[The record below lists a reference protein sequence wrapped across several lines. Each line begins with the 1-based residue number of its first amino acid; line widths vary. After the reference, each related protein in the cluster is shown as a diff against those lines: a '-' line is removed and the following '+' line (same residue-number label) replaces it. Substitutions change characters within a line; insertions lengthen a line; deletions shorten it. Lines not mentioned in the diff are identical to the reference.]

1 MSNQAPPRTSPPLLV
16 IIVSTDDGKWLRDCF
31 AALAA
36 SSYPNFSVL
45 LIDNR
50 CTDETVRECRS
61 APVPVA
67 VVRTDRR
74 GGFAE
79 CNNIGLR
86 LALEKGYEYAMLLN
100 PDTKVHPDAL
110 LSLVDFLER
119 EGEYGIAGSQQIKYE
134 EDAWS
139 RPNGW
144 TADTLGAARRAGS
157 LPRAAGPYT
166 VVDHDYVQG
175 AALMVRTG
183 LLPRIGLLDPL
194 YVTFYEE
201 TDLCR
206 RCLLAGRRVGILLE
220 SKVKHFEGGNWKRSA
235 RDHMVRDHL
244 FLRNQFLYF
253 LSLPAGGPEPPR
265 TFLSILSEHVR
276 VVRRK
281 EKNIILPAWRY
292 PSVLLAFLKNAPYLR
307 RLRRRNRAIIAG
319 RPPEQSDL
327 AIGPRPVAATPDSDP
342 LK

>member
-1 MSNQAPPRTSPPLLV
+1 MSNHAPPTSPPLLV
-16 IIVSTDDGKWLRDCF
+16 IIVSTNDGKWLRECF
-31 AALAA
+31 AALSA
-36 SSYPNFSVL
+36 SSYRRFSVL

-61 APVPVA
+61 AAVA
-67 VVRTDRR
+67 VTVVKTDRR

-86 LALEKGYEYAMLLN
+86 LALEKGYQYAMLLN
-100 PDTKVHPDAL
+100 PDTKIHPDGL

-119 EGEYGIAGSQQIKYE
+119 NEEYGIAGSQQIKYE
-134 EDAWS
+134 EDSWS

-144 TADTLGAARRAGS
+144 TADTLGEARRAGN
-157 LPRAAGPYT
+157 LPREAGAYT
-166 VVDHDYVQG
+166 VVDHNYVQG
-175 AALMVRTG
+175 AALMLRVG
-183 LLPRIGLLDPL
+183 LLPRIGLLDPI

-206 RCLLAGRRVGILLE
+206 RCLLAGRRVGIVLE

-253 LSLPAGGPEPPR
+253 LSLPSGGLKPLR
-265 TFLSILSEHVR
+265 TFLSILADQAR

-281 EKNIILPAWRY
+281 EKAIILPAWRY
-292 PSVLLAFLKNAPYLR
+292 PSVLLAFLKNARYLR
-307 RLRRRNRAIIAG
+307 LLRRRNRAIIAG
-319 RPPEQSDL
+319 RLLEESDL
-327 AIGPRPVAATPDSDP
+327 AIGPPPAAATPDSDT